1 MAQKSALSLEQAKS
15 IQEILNKLAQSPNF
29 SQSTFL
35 TLIQKQLIQLSEDF
49 NQAVQNTYFVEEATP
64 QLEQELPN
72 HELVFISIYCSDGSN
87 LSAWERVISNLPK
100 QYISRPIYL
109 REQDA
114 QKMAKS
120 RPIVINEGYVA
131 VYVDKNAIFETGSD
145 MVMQDKFGNQLLSLK
160 DRAIDL
166 KKVSFFWN
174 SSKQYS
180 LKEQALIFS
189 KIVPDFIQED

>member
-1 MAQKSALSLEQAKS
+1 MAQKSALSLEQAKK

-49 NQAVQNTYFVEEATP
+49 NQAVQNIYFAEEATP
-64 QLEQELPN
+64 QPEQELPN
-72 HELVFISIYCSDGSN
+72 HELVFISIYCSDGSD

-109 REQDA
+109 HEQDA

-120 RPIVINEGYVA
+120 RPVVINEGYVA
-131 VYVDKNAIFETGSD
+131 VYVDKNAIFATGSD

-166 KKVSFFWN
+166 KKISFFWHR
-174 SSKQYS
+174 SKQYS
-180 LKEQALIFS
+180 LKEQALVFS